1 MCQCPISSPLSSLV
15 HARAGTMVAMSDAS
29 GRAKGR
35 PGPGMTLFAW
45 VKQELR
51 EAIARGQFRPD
62 EPFITQREIVER
74 FGVSTTTAVRAL
86 NDLVAE
92 GLVVRRRGRG
102 TFVAERPPVESVIA
116 AGERMVALVC
126 DDNHQPHLAQLMAGL
141 TAEGAAL
148 GYRLVVAHSGG
159 DQDEEEVIRRV
170 AGSGVQG
177 LILFPR
183 DRSTAAQ
190 TVEEVRRAGTAVVV
204 VDRYFPAMP
213 TDAVVFDDFAIG
225 YQVTAA
231 ILDRGHT
238 GVAALWSEDDVTSVR
253 DRLSGHRRAL
263 HDRGLPELPER
274 SALRIYTALPPVER
288 RSRIRGW
295 LDSDA
300 GLTAVICGNAITLAV
315 VVSDLLALERG
326 FPGSV
331 ELASMDEAGPYG
343 VLPLAAVSAGLPARE
358 MGRVAMRMLLERIEG
373 STEPFRHNV
382 LPATVHTA
390 GHGQKALGVIGAD
403 CTGAHSAAPTLGHR
417 APAQP

>member
-1 MCQCPISSPLSSLV
+1 
-15 HARAGTMVAMSDAS
+15 
-29 GRAKGR
+29 
-35 PGPGMTLFAW
+35 MTLFAW

-51 EAIARGQFRPD
+51 EAIAQGQFRPD

-86 NDLVAE
+86 NDLVAD

-102 TFVAERPPVESVIA
+102 TFVAERAPAELATSA
-116 AGERMVALVC
+116 DDRTVALVC

-170 AGSGVQG
+170 AGRGVQG
-177 LILFPR
+177 LVIFPR
-183 DRSTAAQ
+183 DRSTAAR

-204 VDRYFPAMP
+204 VDRYFPAVP

-225 YQVTAA
+225 YDVTAA
-231 ILDRGHT
+231 MLDRGHT

-263 HDRGLPELPER
+263 HDRGLPQLPER
-274 SALRIYTALPPVER
+274 SALRIYTALPPAER
-288 RSRIRGW
+288 CLRLRSW

-343 VLPLAAVSAGLPARE
+343 VLPLAAVSAGLPARD
-358 MGRVAMRMLLERIEG
+358 MGRMAMRMLHERIEG
-373 STEPFRHNV
+373 STEPFRHSV
-382 LPATVHTA
+382 LPATVHIA
-390 GHGQKALGVIGAD
+390 GQDQRALGVIGAD

-417 APAQP
+417 APVRP

>member
-1 MCQCPISSPLSSLV
+1 MV
-15 HARAGTMVAMSDAS
+15 TMTNHS
-29 GRAKGR
+29 GRA
-35 PGPGMTLFAW
+35 PGGPAPGTTLFAW

-51 EAIARGQFRPD
+51 EAIAQGLFRPD

-102 TFVAERPPVESVIA
+102 TFVAERPPPRPVPS
-116 AGERMVALVC
+116 AGERTLAMVCV
-126 DDNHQPHLAQLMAGL
+126 DNHQPHQVQLMAGL
-141 TAEGAAL
+141 SAEAAAL

-159 DQDEEEVIRRV
+159 EHDEEEAVRRV
-170 AGSGVQG
+170 AGSGVDG
-177 LILFPR
+177 LVLFPR
-183 DRSTAAQ
+183 DRSVAARA
-190 TVEEVRRAGTAVVV
+190 VEEVRRAGTAVVL
-204 VDRYFPAMP
+204 VDRYFPALP

-225 YQVTAA
+225 YDVTAA
-231 ILDRGHT
+231 MLDRGHT

-274 SALRIYTALPPVER
+274 SALSIYTSLPPAQR
-288 RSRIRGW
+288 RLLLRRW

-315 VVSDLLALERG
+315 VVSDLLALERR

-343 VLPLAAVSAGLPARE
+343 ILPLAAASAGLPARE
-358 MGRVAMRMLLERIEG
+358 MGRQAVRMLHERIEG
-373 STEPFRHNV
+373 STAPFRHVV
-382 LPATVHTA
+382 LSATMHQV
-390 GHGQKALGVIGAD
+390 GPGQNSLGVLEGDAS
-403 CTGAHSAAPTLGHR
+403 GVPAASPRPRRRTR
-417 APAQP
+417 VET